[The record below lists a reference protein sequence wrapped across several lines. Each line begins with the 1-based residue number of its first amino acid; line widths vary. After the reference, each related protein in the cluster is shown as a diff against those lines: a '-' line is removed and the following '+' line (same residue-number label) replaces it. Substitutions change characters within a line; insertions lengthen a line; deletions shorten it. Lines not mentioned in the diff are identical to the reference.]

1 MILLLTL
8 LAARMLLSTLL
19 AVMMLLATPLAV
31 MTLSAVLDPD
41 SGELAWAREDD
52 EGLVE
57 ARVLGTNQVSASL
70 RCDTLYTTCP
80 ANFFLMLIS
89 NPLPYM
95 DPLLDAQHAS

>member
-1 MILLLTL
+1 MLFANGKENGGLVGRIGSAEPLS
-8 LAARMLLSTLL
+8 LADMAEYTGCEESLRCADGDGEM
-19 AVMMLLATPLAV
+19 

-70 RCDTLYTTCP
+70 RCDTLYTTCL
-80 ANFFLMLIS
+80 ANFFS
-89 NPLPYM
+89 HV
-95 DPLLDAQHAS
+95 DF